1 MQVHGY
7 RVELGW
13 VEAALRGLPG
23 IFDAVVL
30 AVPTPDGSVELASA
44 HTGAA
49 GTAHDTAGSAAD
61 LRDALRRRLPPYLV
75 PARLTSVAALPLD
88 ASGKV
93 DRTAVRRLLGG
104 TATD

>member
-1 MQVHGY
+1 MQVQVHGY

-44 HTGAA
+44 HTGPA
-49 GTAHDTAGSAAD
+49 GPAHDTAGSAAED
-61 LRDALRRRLPPYLV
+61 LRDALRRRLPPYMV
-75 PARLTSVAALPLD
+75 PARLTSVD
-88 ASGKV
+88 ANGEA